1 MAELSRMRGEGIEGK
16 PRPLPPLGTPGAGGG
31 EPAELSPVDAL
42 TVEHNLIRRVMRAM
56 EGVVAQITED
66 GVIDPYTLLRIA
78 DFVQTYA
85 HRVHHGKEEEI
96 LFRELHGK
104 DLEPAHRR
112 TMEELAHEHV
122 EMRSLVGDLTEAL
135 EAYPG
140 GEEERVRAIREALSG
155 LTDRYPSHLER
166 EEVDFFP
173 AVKGYLD
180 EDDMEAVLEEMA
192 GHDRAL
198 IHEKYG
204 SLADGLAAVAE
215 DWVLRE

>member
-1 MAELSRMRGEGIEGK
+1 MAELNRMRGEAMEGK
-16 PRPLPPLGTPGAGGG
+16 SRPLPPLGTPGAGGG

-42 TVEHNLIRRVMRAM
+42 TVEHDLIRRVMRAM
-56 EGVVAQITED
+56 EGVVAQIAED
-66 GVIDPYTLLRIA
+66 GLIDPLKLHRIA

-96 LFRELHGK
+96 LFRELHEK

-112 TMEELAHEHV
+112 IMEELAREHV

-135 EAYPG
+135 EAYAG
-140 GEEERVRAIREALSG
+140 GDEESLRAIREALSG
-155 LTDRYPSHLER
+155 LIDMYPSHLER

-173 AVKGYLD
+173 SMEDYLD
-180 EDDMEAVLEEMA
+180 EDEMEAVLEEMA
-192 GHDRAL
+192 GHDRAM

-204 SLADGLAAVAE
+204 SLVDGLAAVAE
-215 DWVLRE
+215 DWELRE